1 MSKVGDDIGEVLL
14 FDVLFLSRGQF
25 LAVLDEEFADTQD
38 FAIFYLLLV
47 DDGVDFF
54 EEELLEVAE
63 GLFWGSVGLDVGVDE
78 T

>member
-25 LAVLDEEFADTQD
+25 LAVLDEEFADAQD

-63 GLFWGSVGLDVGVDE
+63 GLF
-78 T
+78 